1 MDRLLRTQFAAQ
13 YLVGAVGDH
22 LVEVHVGLG
31 AGSGMPNHK
40 WKMIVEFAV
49 NHFAR
54 SASDGGGAALV
65 ERSEFTIGQCG
76 GELDD
81 AERVNDRDRHPV
93 LADAEILPGALGLGA
108 PIAVDG
114 NVDRAEAVGLGAGG
128 FWR

>member
-1 MDRLLRTQFAAQ
+1 
-13 YLVGAVGDH
+13 
-22 LVEVHVGLG
+22 
-31 AGSGMPNHK
+31 
-40 WKMIVEFAV
+40 MIVELAV
-49 NHFAR
+49 DHLPCGAR
-54 SASDGGGAALV
+54 DGGGAALV
-65 ERSEFTIGQCG
+65 EQSEFTIGQCG